1 MNVDPGPQTSFQGPQ
16 KRLKERR
23 RTMVQWRKD
32 DILRPLSVTILFLTS
47 SPTPSSSSSLY
58 WLYSPKRA
66 GLSEPG
72 FLGGAGAVFLSG
84 SYSFFTVKYV
94 IFTETSGNLNFDCI
108 LIF

>member
-47 SPTPSSSSSLY
+47 SPTPILARIPWEVVLAGISSSTEDSSP
-58 WLYSPKRA
+58 S
-66 GLSEPG
+66 LS
-72 FLGGAGAVFLSG
+72 
-84 SYSFFTVKYV
+84 
-94 IFTETSGNLNFDCI
+94 TSTL
-108 LIF
+108 LI